1 MQDTLFFL
9 FFLQKLIILLCCTT
23 ICLASHHTHIIP
35 VEGYESKLQDLGE
48 HLDYHETPVRVVK
61 ITKTIAVKVPVPYP
75 VKVVEKVPYPV
86 HVNKPYPVPVP
97 HIVKVPASHKSNYG
111 QEAATIGYHGNQFH
125 GSQHDSNSYQVQED
139 PHDISTTGE
148 LYDSNIQSYGG
159 GNNGYNY
166 GASDGEQNLG
176 GSYYAQPS
184 EHINGISDEQNGH
197 NSFKPIQNYFKNLR
211 SHENLGD
218 SEGYH

>member
-1 MQDTLFFL
+1 MDIKICKIRYWF

-48 HLDYHETPVRVVK
+48 HVDYHETPVRVIK

-75 VKVVEKVPYPV
+75 VKVIEKVPYPV

-97 HIVKVPASHKSNYG
+97 HIVKVPVSHKSNYG
-111 QEAATIGYHGNQFH
+111 QEAATIG
-125 GSQHDSNSYQVQED
+125 NSYQVQEA
-139 PHDISTTGE
+139 PHDISTAGE
-148 LYDSNIQSYGG
+148 SYDLNIQSYGG
-159 GNNGYNY
+159 GNNGNSY
-166 GASDGEQNLG
+166 GASDGEHNLG

-184 EHINGISDEQNGH
+184 QDIHGVSDEQNGH
-197 NSFKPIQNYFKNLR
+197 NSFEPIQNYFKNLR
-211 SHENLGD
+211 SHEDFGG